1 MLGNFDRCFAWLMEH
16 EGGFVNHPSDPGGM
30 TNWGVTKATYERFTW
45 RDVTEAEMRS
55 LTQDDVRPIYRQMY
69 WDKVRGDDLPA
80 GVDWCVFD
88 FAVNAGI
95 SRAIKMLQTAS
106 GSAAD
111 GIIGPNTLL
120 AVERNDPEALI
131 SSYSTM
137 RQAYYES
144 LTDLFKTF
152 GRGWTRRVDETRE
165 QAMHLAQR

>member
-1 MLGNFDRCFAWLMEH
+1 
-16 EGGFVNHPSDPGGM
+16 
-30 TNWGVTKATYERFTW
+30 
-45 RDVTEAEMRS
+45 
-55 LTQDDVRPIYRQMY
+55 VRPIYRQMY

-88 FAVNAGI
+88 FAVNAGV
-95 SRAIKMLQTAS
+95 SRAIKTLQSSS

-152 GRGWTRRVDETRE
+152 GRGWTRRVEETRE

>member
-1 MLGNFDRCFAWLMEH
+1 MIGNFRRCFEWLMEH
-16 EGGFVNHPSDPGGM
+16 EGGFVNHPNDPGGM
-30 TNWGVTKATYERFTW
+30 TNWGVTKATYERFIW

-55 LTQDDVRPIYRQMY
+55 LTQDDVRPIYRQIY

-88 FAVNAGI
+88 FAVNAGV
-95 SRAIKMLQTAS
+95 SRAIKTLQAAS
-106 GSAAD
+106 GSAVD
-111 GIIGPNTLL
+111 GVIGPNTLL

-131 SSYSTM
+131 FSYSTM

-144 LTDLFKTF
+144 LTNLFRTF
-152 GRGWTRRVDETRE
+152 GRGWTRRVEETRE

>member
-1 MLGNFDRCFAWLMEH
+1 MEH
-16 EGGFVNHPSDPGGM
+16 EGGFVNHPNDPGGM
-30 TNWGVTKATYERFTW
+30 TNWGVTKATYERFIW

-55 LTQDDVRPIYRQMY
+55 LTQDDVRPIYRQIY

-88 FAVNAGI
+88 FAVNAGV
-95 SRAIKMLQTAS
+95 SRAIKTLQAAS
-106 GSAAD
+106 GSAVD

-131 SSYSTM
+131 FSYSTM

-144 LTDLFKTF
+144 LTNLFRTF
-152 GRGWTRRVDETRE
+152 GRGWTRRVEETRE